1 MSFLGLA
8 AFLLFGGMAFWM
20 LVFLMGFVLQY
31 WITLGVFQQL
41 KPKRIFEDDDE
52 TEKVEA

>member
-20 LVFLMGFVLQY
+20 LVFLMGFVLPY

-52 TEKVEA
+52 TEKAEA

>member
-20 LVFLMGFVLQY
+20 LVFLMGFVLPY